1 MDANITQSFI
11 DMVEAYKAKPELE
24 SQIKQLR
31 DDVEFF
37 ERNLRIEE
45 NITSNLKAEIERL
58 NTSLSEVKKERDD
71 AMFRSLEL
79 EDKFSGI
86 EKLLGVAERLEQAR
100 KAGIDQAVQ
109 AMNEHDATVDTMT
122 PKPETM
128 PEPYLPTDWDR
139 LEAQADPVGQSGP
152 IGPIVVSPQGQSG
165 NRPTVTDSAEVLI
178 EQPTTTSKDGPE
190 TQTPS
195 DWDRNDSKQY
205 LNKPWSDKP
214 WWVTPGEW
222 YDAGGLMA

>member
-58 NTSLSEVKKERDD
+58 NTSLTEVKKERDD

-86 EKLLGVAERLEQAR
+86 EKLLGVAERVEAARQLEH
-100 KAGIDQAVQ
+100 K
-109 AMNEHDATVDTMT
+109 ATVDAMT
-122 PKPETM
+122 PKPLVEAAVVTEQGSTIV
-128 PEPYLPTDWDR
+128 EPSYTGPI
-139 LEAQADPVGQSGP
+139 DPV
-152 IGPIVVSPQGQSG
+152 VVSPQGQSE

-195 DWDRNDSKQY
+195 ETSLDWDRNDSKQY
-205 LNKPWSDKP
+205 AGKPWSEKP
-214 WWVTPGEW
+214 WWITPGEW
-222 YDAGGLMA
+222 YDAGGMMA

>member
-71 AMFRSLEL
+71 AMFRSFVL

-100 KAGIDQAVQ
+100 QA
-109 AMNEHDATVDTMT
+109 EHDATVDAMT
-122 PKPETM
+122 PKPVEEPPVSTQFW
-128 PEPYLPTDWDR
+128 PEEQPGPI
-139 LEAQADPVGQSGP
+139 DPVVVEPQPNFDGP
-152 IGPIVVSPQGQSG
+152 AIPDQGQSE

-205 LNKPWSDKP
+205 LNKPWSEKP

-222 YDAGGLMA
+222 YDAGGMMA

>member
-58 NTSLSEVKKERDD
+58 NTSLTEVKKERDD

-100 KAGIDQAVQ
+100 QL
-109 AMNEHDATVDTMT
+109 EHQATVDAMT
-122 PKPETM
+122 PKPLVEAAVVTEQGSTIV
-128 PEPYLPTDWDR
+128 EPSYT
-139 LEAQADPVGQSGP
+139 GP
-152 IGPIVVSPQGQSG
+152 IDPIVVSPQGQSE

-205 LNKPWSDKP
+205 LNKPWSEKP

-222 YDAGGLMA
+222 YDAGGMMA

>member
-1 MDANITQSFI
+1 MTDTTITQGFI
-11 DMVEAYKAKPELE
+11 EMVKAYEAKPGLE
-24 SQIKQLR
+24 ETIADLR
-31 DDVEFF
+31 QDVEFF

-45 NITSNLKAEIERL
+45 DTSRALREANANLMAQLEG
-58 NTSLSEVKKERDD
+58 VKKERDD

-122 PKPETM
+122 PKPLVEAAVVTEQGSTIV
-128 PEPYLPTDWDR
+128 EPSYPGPI
-139 LEAQADPVGQSGP
+139 DPV
-152 IGPIVVSPQGQSG
+152 VVSPQGQSES
-165 NRPTVTDSAEVLI
+165 RPTVTDSAEVLI

-195 DWDRNDSKQY
+195 DWDRNDTKQY

-222 YDAGGLMA
+222 YDAGGLMP

>member
-37 ERNLRIEE
+37 EHNLRIEE
-45 NITSNLKAEIERL
+45 STTSSLMAEIERL
-58 NTSLSEVKKERDD
+58 NTSLLEVKKERDD

-86 EKLLGVAERLEQAR
+86 EKLLGVAERVEAARQLEH
-100 KAGIDQAVQ
+100 K
-109 AMNEHDATVDTMT
+109 ATVDAMT
-122 PKPETM
+122 PNF
-128 PEPYLPTDWDR
+128 D
-139 LEAQADPVGQSGP
+139 GP
-152 IGPIVVSPQGQSG
+152 AIPDQGQSE

-205 LNKPWSDKP
+205 LNKPWSEKP

-222 YDAGGLMA
+222 YDAGGCMA

>member
-86 EKLLGVAERLEQAR
+86 EKLLGVAERVEAARQLEHQ
-100 KAGIDQAVQ
+100 
-109 AMNEHDATVDTMT
+109 ATVDAMT
-122 PKPETM
+122 PKPLVEAAVVTEQGSTIV
-128 PEPYLPTDWDR
+128 EPSYPGPI
-139 LEAQADPVGQSGP
+139 DPV
-152 IGPIVVSPQGQSG
+152 VVSPQGQSE

-205 LNKPWSDKP
+205 LNKPWSEKP
-214 WWVTPGEW
+214 WWITPGEW
-222 YDAGGLMA
+222 YDAGGMMA

>member
-1 MDANITQSFI
+1 MTDTTITHGFI
-11 DMVEAYKAKPELE
+11 EMVKAYEAKPGLE
-24 SQIKQLR
+24 ETIADLR
-31 DDVEFF
+31 QDVEFF

-45 NITSNLKAEIERL
+45 DTSRALREANANLMAQLEG
-58 NTSLSEVKKERDD
+58 VKKERDD

-79 EDKFSGI
+79 EEKFSGI

-100 KAGIDQAVQ
+100 QL
-109 AMNEHDATVDTMT
+109 EHQATVDALM
-122 PKPETM
+122 PKPLVEAAVVTEQGSTIV
-128 PEPYLPTDWDR
+128 EPSYT
-139 LEAQADPVGQSGP
+139 GP
-152 IGPIVVSPQGQSG
+152 IDPIVVSPQGQSE

-195 DWDRNDSKQY
+195 DWDRNDTKQY

-222 YDAGGLMA
+222 YDAGGMMA

>member
-58 NTSLSEVKKERDD
+58 NTSLTEVKRERDD

-100 KAGIDQAVQ
+100 KA
-109 AMNEHDATVDTMT
+109 EHDATVDAMT
-122 PKPETM
+122 PKPLVEAAVVTEQGSTIV
-128 PEPYLPTDWDR
+128 EPSYTGPI
-139 LEAQADPVGQSGP
+139 DPVVVEPQPNFDGP
-152 IGPIVVSPQGQSG
+152 AIPDQGQSE

-195 DWDRNDSKQY
+195 ETSLDWDRNDSKQY
-205 LNKPWSDKP
+205 LNKPWSEKP

-222 YDAGGLMA
+222 YDAGGCMA

>member
-58 NTSLSEVKKERDD
+58 NTSLTEVKRERDD

-86 EKLLGVAERLEQAR
+86 EKLLGVAERVEAARQLEHQ
-100 KAGIDQAVQ
+100 
-109 AMNEHDATVDTMT
+109 ATVDAMT
-122 PKPETM
+122 PKPLVEAAVVTEQGSTIV
-128 PEPYLPTDWDR
+128 EPSYPGPI
-139 LEAQADPVGQSGP
+139 DPV
-152 IGPIVVSPQGQSG
+152 VVSPQGQSE

-205 LNKPWSDKP
+205 LNKPWSEKP
-214 WWVTPGEW
+214 WWITPGEW
-222 YDAGGLMA
+222 YDAGGMMA

>member
-45 NITSNLKAEIERL
+45 SITSSLKAEIERL

-100 KAGIDQAVQ
+100 QA
-109 AMNEHDATVDTMT
+109 EHKATVDAMT
-122 PKPETM
+122 PKPEPVDLSNAPIPNDPWYDPSKDFTG
-128 PEPYLPTDWDR
+128 PI
-139 LEAQADPVGQSGP
+139 DPV
-152 IGPIVVSPQGQSG
+152 VVSPQGQSE

-205 LNKPWSDKP
+205 LNKPWSEKP

-222 YDAGGLMA
+222 YDAGGCMA

>member
-100 KAGIDQAVQ
+100 QL
-109 AMNEHDATVDTMT
+109 EHQATVDAMT
-122 PKPETM
+122 PKPLVEAAVVTEQGSTIV
-128 PEPYLPTDWDR
+128 EPSYTGPI
-139 LEAQADPVGQSGP
+139 DPV
-152 IGPIVVSPQGQSG
+152 VVEPQGQSDS
-165 NRPTVTDSAEVLI
+165 RPTEVYSTEASL
-178 EQPTTTSKDGPE
+178 EPNGTTSKDGPE
-190 TQTPS
+190 TLTPS
-195 DWDRNDSKQY
+195 ETSLDWDRNDSKQY
-205 LNKPWSDKP
+205 LNKPYADKP
-214 WWVTPGEW
+214 WWVNDNEW
-222 YDAGGLMA
+222 YMAGGNMA

>member
-86 EKLLGVAERLEQAR
+86 EKLLGVAERVEAAR
-100 KAGIDQAVQ
+100 KA
-109 AMNEHDATVDTMT
+109 EHIATVDAMT
-122 PKPETM
+122 PKPLVEAAVVTEQGSTIV
-128 PEPYLPTDWDR
+128 EPSYTGPI
-139 LEAQADPVGQSGP
+139 DPVVVEPQPNFDGP
-152 IGPIVVSPQGQSG
+152 AIPDQGQSVADPTMSDG
-165 NRPTVTDSAEVLI
+165 NVSEAGTSIPTEPSFDQYEESTWKG
-178 EQPTTTSKDGPE
+178 QPYG
-190 TQTPS
+190 
-195 DWDRNDSKQY
+195 
-205 LNKPWSDKP
+205 NKPWWAEDD
-214 WWVTPGEW
+214 VW
-222 YDAGGLMA
+222 YVAGGMLA

>member
-100 KAGIDQAVQ
+100 QA
-109 AMNEHDATVDTMT
+109 EHKATVDAMT
-122 PKPETM
+122 PKPLVEAAVVTEQGSTIV
-128 PEPYLPTDWDR
+128 EPSYTGPI
-139 LEAQADPVGQSGP
+139 DPV
-152 IGPIVVSPQGQSG
+152 VVSPQGQSE

-195 DWDRNDSKQY
+195 DWDRNDTKQY
-205 LNKPWSDKP
+205 LNKPWSEKP

-222 YDAGGLMA
+222 YDAGGMMA

>member
-100 KAGIDQAVQ
+100 QA
-109 AMNEHDATVDTMT
+109 EHIATVDAMT
-122 PKPETM
+122 PPPMAVPENH
-128 PEPYLPTDWDR
+128 PVWNSEPQGLSEPTPYIPTGPI
-139 LEAQADPVGQSGP
+139 DPVVVEPQPNFDGP
-152 IGPIVVSPQGQSG
+152 AIPDQGQSAADPTMSDG
-165 NRPTVTDSAEVLI
+165 NVSEAGTSIPTEPSFDQYEESTWKG
-178 EQPTTTSKDGPE
+178 QPYG
-190 TQTPS
+190 
-195 DWDRNDSKQY
+195 N
-205 LNKPWSDKP
+205 KP
-214 WWVTPGEW
+214 WWVEDDRW
-222 YDAGGLMA
+222 YVAGGMLA

>member
-1 MDANITQSFI
+1 MTDTTITQGFI
-11 DMVEAYKAKPELE
+11 EMVKAYEAKPGLE
-24 SQIKQLR
+24 ETIADLR
-31 DDVEFF
+31 QDVEFF

-45 NITSNLKAEIERL
+45 DTSRALREANANLMAQLEG
-58 NTSLSEVKKERDD
+58 VKKERDD

-79 EDKFSGI
+79 EEKFSGI

-122 PKPETM
+122 PKPLVEAAVVTEQGSTIV
-128 PEPYLPTDWDR
+128 EPSYPGPI
-139 LEAQADPVGQSGP
+139 DPV
-152 IGPIVVSPQGQSG
+152 VVSPQGQSE

-195 DWDRNDSKQY
+195 DWDRNDTKQY
-205 LNKPWSDKP
+205 LNKPWSEKP

-222 YDAGGLMA
+222 YDAGGCMA

>member
-100 KAGIDQAVQ
+100 KAEHQA
-109 AMNEHDATVDTMT
+109 TIDTMT
-122 PKPETM
+122 PKPLVEAAVVTEQGSTIV
-128 PEPYLPTDWDR
+128 EPSYT
-139 LEAQADPVGQSGP
+139 GP
-152 IGPIVVSPQGQSG
+152 IDPIVVSPQGWGVMDPTMSDG
-165 NRPTVTDSAEVLI
+165 NVSEAGTSIPTEPSFDQYE
-178 EQPTTTSKDGPE
+178 TTTWKNQPYD
-190 TQTPS
+190 
-195 DWDRNDSKQY
+195 N
-205 LNKPWSDKP
+205 KP
-214 WWVTPGEW
+214 WWVKDDEW
-222 YDAGGLMA
+222 YLAGGMLA

>member
-100 KAGIDQAVQ
+100 QL
-109 AMNEHDATVDTMT
+109 EHQATVDAMT
-122 PKPETM
+122 PKPLVEAAVVTEQGSTIV
-128 PEPYLPTDWDR
+128 EPSYTGPI
-139 LEAQADPVGQSGP
+139 DPV
-152 IGPIVVSPQGQSG
+152 VVSPQGQSE

-190 TQTPS
+190 TLTPS
-195 DWDRNDSKQY
+195 ETSLDWDRNDSKQY

-222 YDAGGLMA
+222 YDAGGNMA

>member
-1 MDANITQSFI
+1 MTDTTITQGFI
-11 DMVEAYKAKPELE
+11 EMVKAYEAKPGLE
-24 SQIKQLR
+24 ETIADLR
-31 DDVEFF
+31 QDVEFF

-45 NITSNLKAEIERL
+45 DTSRSLREANANLMAQLEG
-58 NTSLSEVKKERDD
+58 VKKERDD

-86 EKLLGVAERLEQAR
+86 EKLLGVAERLEAAR
-100 KAGIDQAVQ
+100 KA
-109 AMNEHDATVDTMT
+109 EHQATVDAMT
-122 PKPETM
+122 PKAEEVNEPQPESFVD
-128 PEPYLPTDWDR
+128 DWSAFKP
-139 LEAQADPVGQSGP
+139 LHGIEQPGPIDPV
-152 IGPIVVSPQGQSG
+152 VVSPQGQSES
-165 NRPTVTDSAEVLI
+165 RPTVTDSAEVLI

-195 DWDRNDSKQY
+195 DWDRNDTKQY

-222 YDAGGLMA
+222 YDAGGMMA

>member
-45 NITSNLKAEIERL
+45 SITSNLKAEIERL

-100 KAGIDQAVQ
+100 QA
-109 AMNEHDATVDTMT
+109 EHKATVDAMT
-122 PKPETM
+122 PKPLVEAAVVTEQGSTIV
-128 PEPYLPTDWDR
+128 EPSYPGPI
-139 LEAQADPVGQSGP
+139 DPV
-152 IGPIVVSPQGQSG
+152 VVSPQGQSE

-205 LNKPWSDKP
+205 LNKPWAEKP

-222 YDAGGLMA
+222 YDAGGMMA

>member
-86 EKLLGVAERLEQAR
+86 EKLLGVAERVEAARQLEH
-100 KAGIDQAVQ
+100 K
-109 AMNEHDATVDTMT
+109 ATVDAMT
-122 PKPETM
+122 PKPLVEAAVVTEQGSTIV
-128 PEPYLPTDWDR
+128 EPSYPGPI
-139 LEAQADPVGQSGP
+139 DPV
-152 IGPIVVSPQGQSG
+152 VVSPQGQSE

-205 LNKPWSDKP
+205 LNKPWSEKP

-222 YDAGGLMA
+222 YDAGGCMA